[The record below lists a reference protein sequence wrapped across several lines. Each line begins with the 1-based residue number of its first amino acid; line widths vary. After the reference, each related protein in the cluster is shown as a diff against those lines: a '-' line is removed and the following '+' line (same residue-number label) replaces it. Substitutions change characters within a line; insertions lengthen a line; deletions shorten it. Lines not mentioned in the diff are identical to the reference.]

1 MVIVA
6 SGDAD
11 KPATTDDTGLSAALG
26 SVSGTALAAGV
37 VCRPAASAQ
46 WHLLYLVATLARAWE
61 QAELQP
67 KTHGLAT
74 VAT

>member
-1 MVIVA
+1 MFH
-6 SGDAD
+6 
-11 KPATTDDTGLSAALG
+11 
-26 SVSGTALAAGV
+26 
-37 VCRPAASAQ
+37 RPAGNEEILMTNAQ